1 MSPIAMSSETNVSAT
16 LSGDTET
23 RFSVVAKSLAP
34 LEASALCQHQVYP
47 NKREEKGRTI
57 KLEAK
62 GKGDES

>member
-1 MSPIAMSSETNVSAT
+1 MSAT